1 MKEASDLSHMDAK
14 VLLQLAQLNHEPAV
28 AEMKRREAQVQQQMT
43 DPIVQLAKSDSTFAK
58 VMAGQITPQ
67 ELFTKPEY
75 EATKQKFIKEFNNQC
90 PGLASSKFG
99 QDNLASAWLTK
110 LRYNENMSNDQF
122 TQHIQRGEQIFFVK
136 PDEHLSLDL
145 TNPNPDKN
153 DNISMQWGI
162 EALSGIQTFDSGV
175 ARVRFPEGVGPKIYQ
190 AFQAAGA
197 PHRSSTHAHATR
209 LEDGLG
215 KDVVNENDR
224 QFTPRGAGHTLMLAT
239 SKNGDNKGMQP
250 GGDFDLV
257 LKREDYGFKDKVSHT
272 IRHSVGGLKKLVGYN
287 PLIDKKSPLVKE
299 CQEEHGKGHKIH
311 RKEHLSE
318 LKSQSKNLIDLLE
331 AGKEQ
336 GLFQEFKTK
345 WCIRIAIPPW
355 EKKIFSDSADQRQ
368 GIGKF
373 LRELAEHQDTLRQTN
388 PKDIDAV
395 QGLINQAAK
404 GSDFTNSREGN
415 EVMVDCS
422 KQGEPQLLES
432 IAKESD
438 NAPVDRSILE
448 QEGIVTSNY
457 DEVKEDLTA
466 EEQEI
471 YRQILEEEPELN
483 QETSASLSN

>member
-1 MKEASDLSHMDAK
+1 MKEAVDLRKMDTE
-14 VLLQLAQLNHEPAV
+14 VLKKLAQLNHEPAL
-28 AEMKRREAQVQQQMT
+28 AEMKRRES
-43 DPIVQLAKSDSTFAK
+43 DPIALLAKNDPTFAK
-58 VMAGQITPQ
+58 VMAGQISPQ
-67 ELFTKPEY
+67 DFFTKPEY
-75 EATKQKFIKEFNNQC
+75 EATKQKFIQQFNNHC
-90 PGLASSKFG
+90 PELAGSKFG

-110 LRYNENMSNDQF
+110 LRYNENMSNEQF
-122 TQHIQRGEQIFFVK
+122 TKHIQRGEQIFFVK
-136 PDEHLSLDL
+136 PDEPLSLDL

-162 EALSGIQTFDSGV
+162 EALTGIQTFDSGV

-215 KDVVNENDR
+215 KDVVNESDR

-239 SKNGDNKGMQP
+239 SKNGDNKGLQP

-257 LKREDYGFKDKVSHT
+257 LKREDYGFKDKASHT
-272 IRHSVGGLKKLVGYN
+272 IRHSVGGLKKVVGYN
-287 PLIDKKSPLVKE
+287 PLIDKKSSLAKQCE
-299 CQEEHGKGHKIH
+299 EEHGKGHKIH

-318 LKSQSKNLIDLLE
+318 LKGQSKNLINLLE
-331 AGKEQ
+331 AGKKE

-355 EKKIFSDSADQRQ
+355 EKKIFSESADQRQ

-373 LRELAEHQDTLRQTN
+373 LRELAVHQDTLQKTN
-388 PKDIDAV
+388 PEDIAAV
-395 QGLINQAAK
+395 QGLINQAKK
-404 GSDFTNSREGN
+404 GSDFTDSREGN

-422 KQGEPQLLES
+422 QQDNPQLLS
-432 IAKESD
+432 GIAKESD
-438 NAPVDRSILE
+438 NAPVDRHMLE
-448 QEGIVTSNY
+448 QEGIVTSDY
-457 DEVKEDLTA
+457 DAVKDDLTA

-471 YRQILEEEPELN
+471 YSQMLDEDPELD
-483 QETSASLSN
+483 QEQGASATVP